1 MSAPD
6 HDALVAS
13 AHALM
18 DTLARQEAEAV
29 AIKQAGV
36 VTAVLEKL
44 AEVATEA
51 TQPVFGTYDTGW
63 RDGQVDLVRKLHAVI
78 TQGLG

>member
-18 DTLARQEAEAV
+18 DTLARAEAEAV
-29 AIKQAGV
+29 AIKQANV
-36 VTAVLEKL
+36 TTAVLETL
-44 AEVATEA
+44 AEVAQGA
-51 TQPVFGTYDTGW
+51 MKPVLGSYDTGYQ
-63 RDGQVDLVRKLHAVI
+63 DGQIDLVRKLHEVI
-78 TQGLG
+78 TRGLA

>member
-18 DTLARQEAEAV
+18 DTLARAEAESV

-36 VTAVLEKL
+36 VTAVLETL
-44 AEVATEA
+44 ADVARGA
-51 TQPVFGTYDTGW
+51 IAPVLGSYDTGY
-63 RDGQVDLVRKLHAVI
+63 RDGQVDLVRQLHEVI
-78 TQGLG
+78 TRGLA